1 MWNSIGSSQYRVCGS
16 GLLFLALGDQGLS
29 EQEQALGAIPLEWEQ
44 CGTSVQVVLTQGECC
59 SSPFLGEENE
69 ARECGLGWRASEGR
83 AGQRHCSGWDLHS
96 PADFCFLLGRAKG
109 GWVRR

>member
-29 EQEQALGAIPLEWEQ
+29 EQEQASGAIPLEWEQ

-83 AGQRHCSGWDLHS
+83 AGQRHLWLG
-96 PADFCFLLGRAKG
+96 PALSSRLLLPPRPGER

>member
-1 MWNSIGSSQYRVCGS
+1 MWNSIGSPQYRVCGS

-29 EQEQALGAIPLEWEQ
+29 EQEQASGAIPLEWEQ

-83 AGQRHCSGWDLHS
+83 GTSGWDLHS
-96 PADFCFLLGRAKG
+96 PADFCFLLGRAKR